1 MWIKSGR
8 KCKKQKQCTIE
19 IRLYLKKK
27 FLFKS
32 YNICLRMPFKKA
44 ETKF

>member
-8 KCKKQKQCTIE
+8 KCKKQKQYTIE
-19 IRLYLKKK
+19 IRLLEKK